1 MTKIFNKISYVL
13 LLVILFGLIAI
24 FFIIRNILI
33 LNNNIEFEA
42 TCFSYETKKNEY
54 IVSYYYK
61 HNDQTF
67 YIKEVQNEKPKL
79 GSKIN
84 IYCSKS
90 GANKCILDKKRYV
103 KGLYI
108 SVLALLPSLVFIV
121 YECVQKKYSIK
132 NGTNKK

>member
-61 HNDQTF
+61 HDDQTF
-67 YIKEVQNEKPKL
+67 
-79 GSKIN
+79 
-84 IYCSKS
+84 
-90 GANKCILDKKRYV
+90 
-103 KGLYI
+103 
-108 SVLALLPSLVFIV
+108 
-121 YECVQKKYSIK
+121 
-132 NGTNKK
+132 

>member
-1 MTKIFNKISYVL
+1 MAKIFNKISYVS

-24 FFIIRNILI
+24 FFIVRNILI

-42 TCFSYETKKNEY
+42 TCFSYSNTKEGY
-54 IVSYYYK
+54 TVSYYYK
-61 HNDQTF
+61 HNNKTY
-67 YIKEVQNEKPKL
+67 YIKELQKEKPKL
-79 GSKIN
+79 GSKII

-90 GANKCILDKKRYV
+90 GNNKCILDKKRYV

-121 YECVQKKYSIK
+121 YEALQKKHSIK
-132 NGTNKK
+132 SDTPNK